1 MARASAVDDDFL
13 WYVEHPE
20 AFEGYRGKHVAI
32 WNKCIIGHGGSARE
46 AYEMAK
52 KNYPVSKPTL
62 AFIPVEEEFIL

>member
-1 MARASAVDDDFL
+1 MTQASAVDDDFL

-32 WNKCIIGHGGSARE
+32 WKKRIAGYGDSAKE

-52 KNYPVSKPTL
+52 KKYPKSKPTL
-62 AFIPVEEEFIL
+62 TFIPIEEELIL